1 MMVMMKALF
10 KVKSPSISSLLL
22 FTYSILMCPVSFY
35 FVFSNSTMLVEWE
48 ILSISS
54 TSLTLPLI
62 LDPVG
67 VIFSNVV
74 CLISACVMMFS
85 TSYMSNDVFLSRFT
99 WLVMLFVLSM
109 NLLIFIPSLASMLIG
124 WDGLGI
130 VSFALV
136 IYYPNMKS
144 LSAGMITALAN
155 RIGDV
160 MLLMAIGFTALQGH
174 WNILFMWDTPL
185 SFLTAACLVIAGMTK
200 SAQIPFS
207 AWLPAAMA
215 APTPVSALVHSST
228 LVTAGIFLLIRFFP
242 FLNTFK
248 IFNISLL
255 FIAVLTMLMA
265 GISANY
271 EYDLKKVIALSTLS
285 QLGVMMTSLSLGFPN
300 LALFHLLT
308 HALFKAMLFL
318 CAGAIIHNNSDTQDL
333 RNLGNLWHQMP
344 LTVSCLNIANLALC
358 GAPFM
363 SGFYS
368 KDLILESSLF
378 NPSNMV
384 MILLIFLATGM
395 TAAYSLRLSFYSLWN
410 QSNHSPLHNN
420 FDEDS
425 TLTSPMIILS
435 TITIVAGSALQKL
448 TLDFNESFTLPLSHK
463 LLTILVIL
471 SGAWLASLYWNT
483 SKSAPPQKSMMTHF
497 NSSMWFLALISAQP
511 LILHSLI
518 SGKMTF
524 KTLDQGWLE
533 LTGGQGM
540 MLSTIKMTQINQ
552 TFQNK
557 VITLLVSMAI
567 ISMVLGL
574 TLTQ

>member
-1 MMVMMKALF
+1 MVIIKALF
-10 KVKSPSISSLLL
+10 KVKRPSISSLLL
-22 FTYSILMCPVSFY
+22 FAYSVLLCPVSFY
-35 FVFSNSTMLVEWE
+35 FVFSNSTILVEWE
-48 ILSISS
+48 ILSISR

-67 VIFSNVV
+67 VIFRNVV
-74 CLISACVMMFS
+74 CLISACVMIFS
-85 TSYMSNDVFLSRFT
+85 TSYISNDVFLPRFT
-99 WLVMLFVLSM
+99 WLVILFVLSI
-109 NLLIFIPSLASMLIG
+109 NLLIFIPRLASILIG

-136 IYYPNMKS
+136 VYYPNIKS
-144 LSAGMITALAN
+144 LSAGIITALAN

-160 MLLMAIGFTALQGH
+160 ILLVAIGFTALQGH
-174 WNILFMWDTPL
+174 WNILFIWDTPL
-185 SFLTAACLVIAGMTK
+185 SFITAACLLIAGITK
-200 SAQIPFS
+200 RAQIPFS
-207 AWLPAAMA
+207 AWLPAAIA

-248 IFNISLL
+248 IFNTGLL
-255 FIAVLTMLMA
+255 FIAVLTILIA
-265 GISANY
+265 GIRANY

-285 QLGVMMTSLSLGFPN
+285 QLGVIITSLSLGFPN

-308 HALFKAMLFL
+308 HALFKAILFL
-318 CAGAIIHNNSDTQDL
+318 CAGTIIHNNRDTQDL
-333 RNLGNLWHQMP
+333 RNLGNLWHQIP

-358 GAPFM
+358 GAPFIR
-363 SGFYS
+363 GFYS
-368 KDLILESSLF
+368 KDLILERSLF
-378 NPSNMV
+378 NPSNIV
-384 MILLIFLATGM
+384 IILLIFLATGI

-420 FDEDS
+420 FDENS
-425 TLTSPMIILS
+425 TLTSPIVILR
-435 TITIVAGSALQKL
+435 TITIIAGRSLQKL

-471 SGAWLASLYWNT
+471 RGAWLASLYWNT
-483 SKSAPPQKSMMTHF
+483 LNSTPPQNSLTLHF
-497 NSSMWFLALISAQP
+497 NSSIWFLALISAQP

-518 SGKMTF
+518 SGKITF

-533 LTGGQGM
+533 LIGGQGVIF
-540 MLSTIKMTQINQ
+540 STIKIAQINQ

-557 VITLLVSMAI
+557 VITLLVSI
-567 ISMVLGL
+567 TVISIALGL
-574 TLTQ
+574 ILTQ